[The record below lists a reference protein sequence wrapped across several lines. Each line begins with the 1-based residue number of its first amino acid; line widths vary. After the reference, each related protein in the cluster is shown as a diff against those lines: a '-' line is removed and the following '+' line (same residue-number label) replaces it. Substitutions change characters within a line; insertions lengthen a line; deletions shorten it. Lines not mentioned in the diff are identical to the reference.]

1 MKEKR
6 FLVTALL
13 IASIVVM
20 AFFWVEQHRK
30 KILKVGESL
39 PAITYLTRDG
49 KQILSADS
57 ARILVL
63 MYFNR
68 KCEYCLYQLEL
79 FEKNIGIFRNQ
90 KFIFLTSEAEFFS
103 AGLEKQWSRLSNQEN
118 CSFGMV
124 PGNVFLN
131 AFGTSSTPAIFIF
144 DDRGVLLA
152 NFNNVIKLDKIKQ
165 VLGV

>member
-1 MKEKR
+1 MKEKQ
-6 FLVTALL
+6 FFVLALL
-13 IASIVVM
+13 IAAIIIL
-20 AFFWVEQHRK
+20 AFFWIEQHRK
-30 KILKVGESL
+30 KILKVGESI
-39 PAITYLTRDG
+39 PAMNYQTRDG
-49 KQILSADS
+49 QQSPSADS
-57 ARILVL
+57 TRVLVL

-90 KFIFLTSEAEFFS
+90 RFVFLTSEADFFS
-103 AGLEKQWSRLSNQEN
+103 AGLEKQWSMLSSREN

-144 DDRGVLLA
+144 SNRGLLLA
-152 NFNNVIKLDKIKQ
+152 NFNSVIKLDKIKQ